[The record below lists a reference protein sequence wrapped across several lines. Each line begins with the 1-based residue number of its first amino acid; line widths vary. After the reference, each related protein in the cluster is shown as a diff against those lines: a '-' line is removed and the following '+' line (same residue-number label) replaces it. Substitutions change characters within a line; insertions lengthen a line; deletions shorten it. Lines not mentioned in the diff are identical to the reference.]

1 MNLKLVLTLTA
12 SIIGFVYAS
21 TATPDAL
28 NFTPTSLADFKDF
41 LQIKDGLSFE
51 AIDKKLPNY
60 REHTINALEHP
71 FTYIRLGTLDFS
83 KEEASKDEQHKMYEL
98 DLTVDEKDLL
108 SKTALKELDKKLQ
121 DKVAEQ
127 YKQKVKLLRNVLERV
142 PVIATLPSENGTEF
156 QNMLRS
162 HVEEFI
168 SNTLVYDAKRSSFS
182 ALHKALEGLASIYEV
197 ERKAQSAVTAI
208 LEKIDK
214 AATNGVIKYNAIEF
228 SVKQVKAEK
237 PNESDNKEKPKP
249 KVEKINLINVA
260 LKAAAKSTSSSTNL
274 AFVLVFSVMICSILL
289 AYKTYTLDSE
299 KKPEEEES
307 EAEEEN

>member
-1 MNLKLVLTLTA
+1 
-12 SIIGFVYAS
+12 
-21 TATPDAL
+21 
-28 NFTPTSLADFKDF
+28 
-41 LQIKDGLSFE
+41 
-51 AIDKKLPNY
+51 
-60 REHTINALEHP
+60 
-71 FTYIRLGTLDFS
+71 
-83 KEEASKDEQHKMYEL
+83 
-98 DLTVDEKDLL
+98 
-108 SKTALKELDKKLQ
+108 
-121 DKVAEQ
+121 
-127 YKQKVKLLRNVLERV
+127 
-142 PVIATLPSENGTEF
+142 
-156 QNMLRS
+156 MLRS